1 MSIVPRGVLEV
12 GVCEAGAVS
21 DARGVREVWG
31 AGARGAFSGAGARGA
46 VSGAGARGA
55 FSGVILVWSILC
67 AERKNWRI

>member
-12 GVCEAGAVS
+12 G
-21 DARGVREVWG
+21 G

-67 AERKNWRI
+67 AERKNWRL

>member
-12 GVCEAGAVS
+12 G
-21 DARGVREVWG
+21 G